1 MPDVLNALA
10 AFAAGY
16 QRCGDLDGGKD
27 DVCVW
32 LTCSCGARVVHPVSP
47 PSSRADHIRSVAGRR
62 DCAHSGGLGIT
73 LGHPLLLSEP
83 HAKER
88 GKVMGAL
95 KTAAGLQGRVLAL
108 FAKTWGSSGDDQE
121 VEEEFRHEARP
132 STL

>member
-1 MPDVLNALA
+1 MRSVSLGPLPMPRRLA
-10 AFAAGY
+10 RASNGG
-16 QRCGDLDGGKD
+16 RRDGGA
-27 DVCVW
+27 VQV
-32 LTCSCGARVVHPVSP
+32 
-47 PSSRADHIRSVAGRR
+47 IRSVAGRR
-62 DCAHSGGLGIT
+62 DRAHSGGLGIT

-132 STL
+132 SNL